1 MPLKIFA
8 VLALCLAMTAPGLTA
23 TVVDMQLIGAAFF
36 SDACRQQA
44 EALGIARTPDANALV
59 AAFAGLKRR
68 PANSRAAERQQR
80 DDCTVPAVELINLL
94 RLNGIDAE
102 LVSATMANES
112 VPADP
117 IDRVLVY
124 LPALDAIS
132 ILRYRSKSKASS
144 ICSFASGQSA
154 NTFSA
159 PRSPAVGAM
168 LAPVPACTCT
178 RRQAT
183 QRRPSASKPK
193 RSAAAERRRC
203 RPRESGNP
211 RSPASGIWGPHNG
224 VPRHASVAG
233 CPARA
238 TAGNVMP
245 RRWVTAPSPRL
256 RRALAPNPPY
266 AGWRSTLPCQH
277 PSSSSTTHR
286 ALSSSP
292 SMTGPS
298 ASPAS

>member
-1 MPLKIFA
+1 MKLKLPLVL

-124 LPALDAIS
+124 LPALD
-132 ILRYRSKSKASS
+132 RYFDPALPLEE
-144 ICSFASGQSA
+144 QSLVDLLV
-154 NTFSA
+154 
-159 PRSPAVGAM
+159 RE
-168 LAPVPACTCT
+168 
-178 RRQAT
+178 R
-183 QRRPSASKPK
+183 
-193 RSAAAERRRC
+193 AERKHILG
-203 RPRESGNP
+203 PSLAGSG
-211 RSPASGIWGPHNG
+211 RDA
-224 VPRHASVAG
+224 
-233 CPARA
+233 CPSTCMHVYTA
-238 TAGNVMP
+238 AGNA
-245 RRWVTAPSPRL
+245 T
-256 RRALAPNPPY
+256 PPVRVKTETIR
-266 AGWRSTLPCQH
+266 GR
-277 PSSSSTTHR
+277 
-286 ALSSSP
+286 
-292 SMTGPS
+292 
-298 ASPAS
+298 